1 MLVRVIY
8 SVNSL
13 TGKPKGKYH
22 IHYDDRKSICG
33 QVTPIEVK
41 CVTGYRD
48 FSETCKKC
56 QKVFNSNKEF
66 FDYVVKREVE

>member
-22 IHYDDRKSICG
+22 IHYDDKKGICG
-33 QVTPIEVK
+33 EVISVK
-41 CVTGYRD
+41 TSTGYRD

-66 FDYVVKREVE
+66 FDYVVKKEVE